1 LTRAENTQV
10 FKSSLFGVVHQ
21 KMQA

>member
-10 FKSSLFGVVHQ
+10 FKSSLFGVVHH
-21 KMQA
+21 KMHT